1 MTNEFSDHLRKTE
14 RQLYK
19 AMIARPEWAANKV
32 AARKLNWAKD
42 ALGYTQERLNA
53 TDESK
58 TYFRFLTEKDLGW
71 NRARRIEEEN
81 EH

>member
-1 MTNEFSDHLRKTE
+1 MTNEFDNHLRKTE

-42 ALGYTQERLNA
+42 ALDYTQERLNA
-53 TDESK
+53 TEESGA
-58 TYFRFLTEKDLGW
+58 YWRFLTEKDLGW
-71 NRARRIEEEN
+71 NQARRIEEEKDD
-81 EH
+81 